1 MRNCIA
7 ILANLFLPFIIIG
20 CQAQQNQHQTSSKQS
35 ENPIGIVCGG
45 CDGCELMYI
54 GMPENINA
62 VDTSAGWYEK
72 GQKLLVTGTVFQI
85 DGKTPAA
92 NIILYYWHTDKDGYY
107 SPGKGMHPKAK
118 EHGHLRGWVET
129 DANGHYAI
137 YTLRPAPYPN
147 ENLPAHIHLSIRE
160 PDVANAYY
168 PDDIVFDDDALL
180 LPALKKNPPEN
191 RCGSGIVRVLIDR
204 DLQVAEHDLVLGLN
218 IPNYPKK
225 PAAEK
230 QSGLNIG
237 EDQPSFIPFHAYGPD
252 KGSQAC
258 PVCKYGRYHGI
269 LYFVGEN
276 PNWEDVKKWLRF
288 LEMESIRRQHY
299 LKAYFVYGNP
309 HSFDKNTRQTELENL
324 GKELGLQ
331 KTALTF
337 VPSFSDA
344 ATEAHLN
351 QINPAVSNTFVIY
364 KNRSIVDKFID
375 LSPTPENFQLLSA
388 VLDKTKGAYFELEGI
403 H

>member
-7 ILANLFLPFIIIG
+7 FLAHLFLPFIIIC
-20 CQAQQNQHQTSSKQS
+20 CQAQQNQHQTSSTLS
-35 ENPIGIVCGG
+35 ENPIGIVGGG

-62 VDTSAGWYEK
+62 VDTSAGWYEN

-118 EHGHLRGWVET
+118 EHGHLRGWVKT

-137 YTLRPAPYPN
+137 YTLRPARYPN

-225 PAAEK
+225 PAIEI

-276 PNWEDVKKWLRF
+276 PNWEDIKKWLRF
-288 LEMESIRRQHY
+288 LEMESIRRQQY

-309 HSFDKNTRQTELENL
+309 QSFDKKARQTELENL

-337 VPSFSDA
+337 VPSFSDE
-344 ATEAHLN
+344 ATEANLN

-364 KNRSIVDKFID
+364 KNRSIVDKFIE

-388 VLDKTKGAYFELEGI
+388 VLDKTKGAYFGLEGI